1 MDGFDIQMMGYVAPT
16 IIQDWNSSPSEF
28 GLVISVGLLG
38 VMLGAL
44 SFTVVADKIGRRPV
58 LIGATFFFSIMMF
71 VTAQANSIQSLL
83 ILRFITGIGLGCV
96 VPNATALAGEYS
108 PRRLRVTV
116 IMIVSVGFTAGAA
129 LGGFLSSWL
138 IPTFGWRSVFYFGGG
153 VPLVIAVLMFFWV
166 PESPQFMVLHGK
178 NREKVK
184 KILKRIAPSAP
195 VDDAELVINEES
207 RAGVPIMHL
216 FRDGRALGTLLLWAV
231 NFTNILDLYALSAWI
246 PTIVERAG
254 YTTSTAVLM
263 GATLQTA
270 GTVGTFGLAWL
281 IARRGFVTVL
291 ASSFALACISLALT
305 GPSLSSLTM
314 LTIVVVISGWCIIG
328 SQPGLNALSAT
339 FYPTYMRSTGIGW
352 GLGIGRL
359 GGFFGPWVGGY
370 LLEQSSPNTLFLLAA
385 IPALLSTIIMISL
398 RQPLSSKN
406 ISKTKTS
413 VA

>member
-1 MDGFDIQMMGYVAPT
+1 
-16 IIQDWNSSPSEF
+16 
-28 GLVISVGLLG
+28 
-38 VMLGAL
+38 
-44 SFTVVADKIGRRPV
+44 
-58 LIGATFFFSIMMF
+58 
-71 VTAQANSIQSLL
+71 
-83 ILRFITGIGLGCV
+83 
-96 VPNATALAGEYS
+96 
-108 PRRLRVTV
+108 
-116 IMIVSVGFTAGAA
+116 
-129 LGGFLSSWL
+129 
-138 IPTFGWRSVFYFGGG
+138 
-153 VPLVIAVLMFFWV
+153 
-166 PESPQFMVLHGK
+166 MVLHGK

-314 LTIVVVISGWCIIG
+314 LTIVVVIASW
-328 SQPGLNALSAT
+328 
-339 FYPTYMRSTGIGW
+339 
-352 GLGIGRL
+352 
-359 GGFFGPWVGGY
+359 
-370 LLEQSSPNTLFLLAA
+370 SS
-385 IPALLSTIIMISL
+385 
-398 RQPLSSKN
+398 
-406 ISKTKTS
+406 
-413 VA
+413 

>member
-1 MDGFDIQMMGYVAPT
+1 MDGFDIQMMGYVAPA
-16 IIQDWNSSPSEF
+16 IIQDWNTSTSEF

-96 VPNATALAGEYS
+96 VPNAVALAGEYS
-108 PRRLRVTV
+108 PRRLRVRV
-116 IMIVSVGFTAGAA
+116 MMIVSVGFTAGAA
-129 LGGFLSSWL
+129 IGGFVSSWL

-153 VPLVIAVLMFFWV
+153 VPLIIAILMFFWV
-166 PESPQFMVLHGK
+166 PESLQFMALHGK
-178 NREKVK
+178 NRDKVRKLLK
-184 KILKRIAPSAP
+184 KIAPSAP
-195 VDDAELVINEES
+195 IDDAELVINEEHK
-207 RAGVPIMHL
+207 AGVPIMHL
-216 FRDGRALGTLLLWAV
+216 FRDGRALGTLLLWGV

-254 YTTSTAVLM
+254 YATSTAVLM

-281 IARRGFVTVL
+281 IAKRGFVTVL

-359 GGFFGPWVGGY
+359 GGFFGPWVGGH
-370 LLEQSSPNTLFLLAA
+370 LLEQWSPNGLFLLAA
-385 IPALLSTIIMISL
+385 IPALLSMIIMISL
-398 RQPLSSKN
+398 RQPLSSQN
-406 ISKTKTS
+406 IGTNKAST
-413 VA
+413 A